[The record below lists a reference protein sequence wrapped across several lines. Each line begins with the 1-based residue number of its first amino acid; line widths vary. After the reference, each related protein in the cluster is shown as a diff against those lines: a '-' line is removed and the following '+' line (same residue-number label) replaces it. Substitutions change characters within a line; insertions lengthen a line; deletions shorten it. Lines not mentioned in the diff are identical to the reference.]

1 MPSRLQG
8 LAEIEEETRKSNG
21 GLEKVITKRVN
32 MKENLKMMGG
42 LAKIGAR
49 EHHLSKSEGDTSTN
63 KNEKNKITQ
72 NSETVPHCPQ
82 RQRGRQKIERE
93 NARRSTCQSDR
104 RVKQWARVDS
114 SRQILCYRKKC

>member
-1 MPSRLQG
+1 
-8 LAEIEEETRKSNG
+8 
-21 GLEKVITKRVN
+21 

-42 LAKIGAR
+42 LEKIGAR
-49 EHHLSKSEGDTSTN
+49 EHHLSKSEGDSSTD
-63 KNEKNKITQ
+63 KNENKKTHKKRQ